1 MTSIGFAVPTEPMDV
16 VAQLLKDRP
25 VFHLGGTARW
35 DVLPGTLS
43 AIQERVRDGDRTLET
58 GCGASTV
65 VFAAQGAHHTSISP
79 DPSEHENVR
88 AYCEQIGVDPSR
100 LDFIAVS
107 SDSVLPELCTDRVL
121 DAAFI
126 DGAHTFPYPA
136 VDWHYVARALKIGGW
151 LLLDDIPI
159 PAVSFV
165 FKYMQSDP
173 SWRLEEILDERTAA
187 FTLIS
192 EPTLEDW
199 TVQPFN
205 RRPDYSFASLPDRAR
220 LSAASE
226 VARLR
231 TGLARRYP
239 RLRTA
244 SRRMS
249 AALASIRIANG
260 TPSRR

>member
-1 MTSIGFAVPTEPMDV
+1 MDV

-43 AIQERVRDGDRTLET
+43 AIRERVGDGDRTLET

-79 DPSEHENVR
+79 DPSEHENVG
-88 AYCEQIGVDPSR
+88 AYCDQIGVDRSR
-100 LDFIAVS
+100 LTFLAGS
-107 SDSVLPELCTDRVL
+107 SDAVLPELGAERAL

-136 VDWHYVARALKIGGW
+136 VDWHYAARALKVGGS

-159 PAVSFV
+159 PAVSYV

-173 SWRLEEILDERTAA
+173 SWRLDEILDERTAV
-187 FTLIS
+187 FKLIS

-205 RRPDYSFASLPDRAR
+205 RRPDYSFAPIPDRAR
-220 LSAASE
+220 LSAAAE
-226 VARLR
+226 ITRLR
-231 TGLARRYP
+231 RGLARRYP
-239 RLRTA
+239 GLRTA
-244 SRRMS
+244 SRRTS

>member
-1 MTSIGFAVPTEPMDV
+1 MDV
-16 VAQLLKDRP
+16 VTQLLRDRP

-35 DVLPGTLS
+35 DVLPETLS
-43 AIQERVRDGDRTLET
+43 AIETRVRDGDRTLET

-65 VFAAQGAHHTSISP
+65 VFAAKGAHHTSISP
-79 DPSEHENVR
+79 DSSEHDNVA
-88 AYCEQIGVDPSR
+88 AYCEQIGVDRSR
-100 LDFIAVS
+100 LRFIAGS

-126 DGAHTFPYPA
+126 DGAHTFPYPS
-136 VDWHYVARALKIGGW
+136 VDWHYVVRALKVGGW

-159 PAVSFV
+159 PAVSYV

-187 FTLIS
+187 FTLVS
-192 EPTLEDW
+192 EPALEDW

-205 RRPDYSFASLPDRAR
+205 RRPDYSFAPLPDRAR
-220 LSAASE
+220 LSAAAE
-226 VARLR
+226 ITRLR
-231 TGLARRYP
+231 SGLARRYP

-244 SRRMS
+244 SRK
-249 AALASIRIANG
+249 LATLTS
-260 TPSRR
+260 SR

>member
-1 MTSIGFAVPTEPMDV
+1 MDV
-16 VAQLLKDRP
+16 VAHLLKDRP

-35 DVLPGTLS
+35 DVLPETLS
-43 AIQERVRDGDRTLET
+43 AIRNRVRDGDRTLET

-79 DPSEHENVR
+79 DPSEHENVG
-88 AYCEQIGVDPSR
+88 AYCEQVGVDRSR
-100 LDFIAVS
+100 LSFIAGS
-107 SDSVLPELCTDRVL
+107 SDSVLPELCTDRIF

-136 VDWHYVARALKIGGW
+136 VDWHYVARALKVGGW

-159 PAVSFV
+159 RAVTFV

-187 FTLIS
+187 FTLVA
-192 EPTLEDW
+192 EPTMVDW
-199 TVQPFN
+199 TLQPFN
-205 RRPDYSFASLPDRAR
+205 RRPDYSFAPLPDRAR
-220 LSAASE
+220 LSGAAE
-226 VARLR
+226 ITRIR
-231 TGLARRYP
+231 RGLGRRYP

-244 SRRMS
+244 SRKLS
-249 AALASIRIANG
+249 ALAS
-260 TPSRR
+260 SR